1 MKAADA
7 TAEVF
12 VMALEALPKSELEAV
27 LRRLFTNPALAEDLV
42 DIVRWDERRRERAVS
57 YSRVRQR
64 LKKAGRL

>member
-12 VMALEALPKSELEAV
+12 VTALEALPKSELEAV
-27 LRRLFTNPALAEDLV
+27 LRRLFATPALAEDLV
-42 DIVRWDERRRERAVS
+42 DIARWYERRRERAAP

>member
-12 VMALEALPKSELEAV
+12 VTALEALPKAELEAV
-27 LRRLFTNPALAEDLV
+27 LRRLFANPALAEDLI
-42 DIVRWDERRRERAVS
+42 DIVRWYERRRERAIP
-57 YSRVRQR
+57 YSRIREK

>member
-12 VMALEALPKSELEAV
+12 VTAFEALPKSQREVV
-27 LRRLFTNPALAEDLV
+27 LQHLFASPALKEDLIDV
-42 DIVRWDERRRERAVS
+42 ARWYERRGERPMP
-57 YSRVRQR
+57 YEKVRQK